1 MEQAA
6 AAVGADGASAAVAVA
21 AADVAGVGGTVVH
34 AADFDVR
41 PADDDTGPDVVDG
54 IGPGIAAGVLVAG
67 IAAAVAL
74 AAETAAA
81 AALAVDA
88 VPNSDRFV
96 RAPAPAS
103 LALPSLASPSQS
115 EIILTFQLNITAEFQ
130 SLCLRLKEFVQ
141 S

>member
-81 AALAVDA
+81 ALAVDA

>member
-81 AALAVDA
+81 ALAVDA

-96 RAPAPAS
+96 HAPAPAS